1 MAADRA
7 MAELKR
13 KFAYLSPTQID
24 AMHADTVAIGTSHGA
39 GDAAVSALAQSKKD
53 LISMRSMRLSLL
65 APVDVPAHLDSDS
78 DSDDNDGLH
87 DLADSKF
94 MREQKRRAKLEQV
107 ELDIIAER
115 EKQRLL
121 DDKID
126 EEKEKGEMARQRV
139 SEAELANELL
149 KNTFH
154 AKRRVRLALDEEE
167 ESDRKWEVLRKPMEG
182 ACLKVYISFY
192 CMTEYFTNLILLLL
206 LL

>member
-78 DSDDNDGLH
+78 DRYTN
-87 DLADSKF
+87 
-94 MREQKRRAKLEQV
+94 
-107 ELDIIAER
+107 
-115 EKQRLL
+115 LL
-121 DDKID
+121 
-126 EEKEKGEMARQRV
+126 
-139 SEAELANELL
+139 
-149 KNTFH
+149 
-154 AKRRVRLALDEEE
+154 
-167 ESDRKWEVLRKPMEG
+167 
-182 ACLKVYISFY
+182 
-192 CMTEYFTNLILLLL
+192 YFTLLTLLYFTSLIYIQQPQQYLLTY
-206 LL
+206 